1 MSNKKLEGRIAL
13 ISGASRGIG
22 RATAIAMA
30 KEGADIIALARPR
43 SQAMLESLDD
53 EINAVGQ
60 NCTIVPFYIKDG
72 DAIDRLGASIFERWG
87 KLDIFVGNAAILGP
101 ITPVGHISPKD
112 FQKLLDINLTANW
125 RMLRSFDPLLK
136 ASDAGRVIFVSSGST
151 GKNKAYWGGYMMT
164 KAALE
169 AIAQTYVSENKI
181 NAIRTN
187 IVNPGPIATNMRAKA
202 VPGEDQ
208 SKLPSPS
215 DIAPLFVELAMP
227 ECKSDGE
234 VVNFYDWAGINRSA

>member
-1 MSNKKLEGRIAL
+1 MSIHKRLDGRLAL
-13 ISGASRGIG
+13 VTGASRGIG
-22 RATAIAMA
+22 RAVALALA
-30 KEGADIIALARPR
+30 SEGADIIALARPR

-53 EINAVGQ
+53 EIQALGQ
-60 NCTIVPFYIKDG
+60 NCTIVPFDVKDG
-72 DAIDRLGASIFERWG
+72 DAIDRLGASIHERWR

-101 ITPVGHISPKD
+101 ITPLGHISPKD
-112 FQKLLDINLTANW
+112 FQQLLDINVTANW

-169 AIAQTYVSENKI
+169 ALAQTYVSENRI
-181 NAIRTN
+181 NSIRTN

-208 SKLPSPS
+208 SKLPSPA
-215 DIAPLFVELAMP
+215 DIAPLFVELSLP
-227 ECKSDGE
+227 DCKRDGD
-234 VVNFYDWAGINRSA
+234 VVNFYDWFGKT